1 MLTTREQYRIMKL
14 LTKHYKSSKITLKIL
29 LGRVT
34 VGSSCLPQVI
44 LRSDFFYI
52 KKALALSQC

>member
-14 LTKHYKSSKITLKIL
+14 LTKHYKSSKIVLKIL

-34 VGSSCLPQVI
+34 VGSSCQKP
-44 LRSDFFYI
+44 FFGVAFLI
-52 KKALALSQC
+52 